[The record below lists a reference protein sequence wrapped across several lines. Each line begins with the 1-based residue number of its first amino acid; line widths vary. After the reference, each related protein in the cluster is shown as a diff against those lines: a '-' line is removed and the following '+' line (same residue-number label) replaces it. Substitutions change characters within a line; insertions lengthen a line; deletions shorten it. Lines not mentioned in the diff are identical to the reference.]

1 MAKTLWEKY
10 GSGTRAARTVAHYG
24 TVKGKQT
31 GAATVAP
38 KTSEKDQNRGGL
50 LGGIGYAWAKSGL
63 GTIGLV
69 ENVVETGL
77 GALSHLSG
85 IEGMIKLFGGESLT
99 EKMQESTWVDY
110 DAADKWYNPSEEW
123 KNIGRAASVDKY
135 LVSKVFEGATQTL
148 EGVDDYIT
156 GGLASLVGAD
166 DYAKHKFDSDWA
178 SYGHADE
185 WFDPEDGW
193 KFAGDVA
200 SGIGTSVPAIAANF
214 IPVVGPAV
222 SIAISGFGAA
232 GNATK
237 EAYRETG
244 KLGAAEY
251 GYGALVGGTEALIE
265 GVSNKIGVGTGDLAK
280 TIVGKMGG
288 KTVKSTAKA
297 ATQATVGGIAKRIG
311 KDFLSEAA
319 EEGIAEIMD
328 PLYRNLLNEKGEGV
342 TWDVNWG
349 DVGYAALVGGMT
361 GALMGG
367 AAVPIERSSS
377 IKTAESVI
385 ANGRLDSVMAA
396 AELVADSER
405 TYQTGYGKFRQT
417 QGLYDQLRSSLD
429 TTGGEVT
436 TKQQKIMLGELTQSL
451 AVATQM
457 PTIEK
462 SATKL
467 LLHAEESA
475 SVASEQLAPVAE
487 QMGLVDAD
495 GKPMT
500 LTAES
505 IIGDI
510 DMSLYDSRKRSDRKL
525 FAQQVRQAIGT
536 NPILTALAVA
546 DAYADVATGTGN
558 ADADVDVNEAGSPHT
573 SSAETGGM
581 TSSAPTIEDFA
592 RDTGIVAETGEDLT
606 AGVPSGSVS
615 QMGVQKENA
624 AGGVFEGQAAQSEN
638 ASGVESDEAIEMR
651 RVVEDTGMPQATAD
665 AMVETYRPVEGMT
678 AREYA
683 AAFAE
688 AEMYGR
694 RGVSEAA
701 LARNEQIAKLPADV
715 ARAAYGLGVKAAD
728 NTNAGVQK
736 ENATAGA
743 GAGVKYALS
752 DALQTLGDYDATRR
766 RHIESSGKDKISRDY
781 NEIMQFI
788 REAPTKKETFERL
801 HIGVVNDAT
810 ADLVESKTG
819 QNIRN
824 YDVVLTSNFTAHIFE
839 DHGNQ
844 RTETPRNQIAVN
856 ITNIENIIET
866 VISPDDVRAVQADT
880 GPALRFEKTLDG
892 QNVALMITSTKRGT
906 LTLKSAWIIDNS
918 GGRTPSA
925 NAQALAGTSKTNSR
939 SSTNNSIPQSEPGVN
954 KKNTEISRPSLR
966 PGRVL
971 RAEGVN
977 VQKFSDAQYATY
989 KAAEIMARAL
999 GTDIVIHESLGK
1011 TKDGKVINGYFD
1023 PKNGRIHVNINAM
1036 RDGSHIGLYVLS
1048 HEVTHA
1054 IKEWS
1059 PRKYAELERF
1069 VMERLGADAEVK
1081 IEAKLKQMRDAGLIS
1096 ETATEAEAY
1105 ALAKEEVV
1113 AEGMENVLSD
1123 GKVLEALAKQNR
1135 TLWQKIKDVVTA
1147 AIGKIKAAFGDLNK
1161 HSKTAQVLTNTV
1173 ESLESIEQL
1182 FYEGVVDA
1190 GENRQ
1195 KNVGKNGM
1203 VVENSSVKVGGD
1215 TIRYSSMN
1223 DLSLEDNVDQIME
1236 MTDEEARRNKEEGN
1250 FVSIMK
1256 ETPSVIVDNV
1266 EGAENLEI
1274 IMRFDS
1280 FYLATRH
1287 EGVLE
1292 GHYHNY
1298 GEIMKKLPEII
1309 ADPEAVVR
1317 MDNGRLNLFATVA
1330 RTPNKNS
1337 VLSIELN
1344 TVKDVNSKN
1353 TKYNMVI
1360 SVMSSKDNYVRNI
1373 IEKHGTK
1380 VEYRKEGL
1388 SQVNHQLYEWLATV
1402 NDKPSK
1408 HSIDDPEGKVNSFDE
1423 NSQRKF
1429 SVENDTEGVDT
1440 NEEAAEEASP
1450 SPTDVETEVQN
1461 EAVARVEK
1469 AEATT
1474 EKELKAENAKLRE
1487 DVEHLKELLKLQRTV
1502 TDGTTFTKA
1511 SMSRAASRIMKVIGA
1526 TRGKT
1531 QLLEQISQLYAEI
1544 ATAEQVDMEDIMS
1557 RAEEIAE
1564 ELIDEQPGTRAPG
1577 DPEYAEILDYLRSTS
1592 FSLTDVQ
1599 KQEAA
1604 YRYGS
1609 YESFRRRMMG
1619 RLKIKK
1625 NAASLDVIWGEL
1637 CELYPG
1643 IFSTEMNEADMVEAI
1658 VQIRHDAVI
1667 NQTAFAY
1674 IDKDAAISDVARTI
1688 YDGYW
1693 DAVPVH
1699 TLADEHRREVS
1710 LLKAKHARVTEE
1722 IRASA
1727 DRRVAAMRESLK
1739 EQNRRVREQRDEAVR
1754 KERERADARIEGWRE
1769 RRQETK
1775 DRHAVRR
1782 ATSRLYKRLLSP
1794 TKERNV
1800 PESLRA
1806 AVAEALG
1813 AMKLDARVMDQIA
1826 DIEAEIEKLERQDA
1840 PDLKKIETLES
1851 KLYKLE
1857 ENAATLKEQSEA
1869 ILRAYEA
1876 AAKEKDSPLADEI
1889 VEKLRE
1895 LQAEIG
1901 ESPVGIYDMDRKQL
1915 RAARDFYEM
1924 ILHQVTNA
1932 NKMLA
1937 ADRQAT
1943 VDKNGTAAMIEMSES
1958 KAPKFLKPRAGE
1970 ARSMVT
1976 LRKYLW
1982 QMLKPINA
1990 VEMLGSDTLSHAFAN
2005 LHRGEGVCSVD
2016 LAEAQEKFQAE
2027 AETYHFWDWDRASR
2041 REFKT
2046 ANGKT
2051 VKLTL
2056 GQMMSLYAYSKR
2068 ENAHQHLREGGF
2080 TFAPDATYKGK
2091 ITERMLQDSER
2102 YTLTEAEFGKIASAL
2117 TEEQRAFADA
2127 MQEYLS
2133 KDMAAKGNEVSV
2145 KLYGI
2150 KLFGEE
2156 NYWPMRSAREYL
2168 DSETGKTGDPKIKNK
2183 GFTKRVVP
2191 DAGNPLVLSDFME
2204 TWNGHVG
2211 EMALYHGM
2219 TLPMEDMNR
2228 LLNFK
2233 PGGDFDAEGADAGRS
2248 TSITKYSSM
2257 KELIRE
2263 KYGYEAVTYIEQLLR
2278 DLNGG
2283 VRSGVPMDLIDKGI
2297 SLFKKSSVMASA
2309 SVVIQQPSSIARAW
2323 AMINPKYFA
2332 NTKGLDFKNSRE
2344 NYEELK
2350 KYAPIAIVKE
2360 MGGFDTGVG
2369 QATSDYIMERE
2380 YKGGEKLGAFFKD
2393 KAYRDHVFGY
2403 AASKADQMAWLQLW
2417 EACKREQ
2424 AELHPD
2430 MAADSDEV
2438 MKLAGER
2445 FTDIVAH
2452 TQVYDSTLSRSAMMR
2467 SKDTTWK
2474 MATAFMAE
2482 PTTVFNMLVM
2492 GAVKLQR
2499 GDAKAFRGVV
2509 GSVIAAT
2516 FLNAVLASLVYAAR
2530 DDDEDKSYPE
2540 KYVEALVGESI
2551 DSFNPL
2557 TLLPIVK
2564 DIWSLVQ
2571 GYNVERTDMAV
2582 VADLIDAVNK
2592 LKIDENTTGEEI
2604 AGKWVNL
2611 AVSFS
2616 SVFGLP
2622 LRNLQRDARAIGN
2635 VISNKNKSTWSG
2647 VGYAARESA
2656 VKQIPFGKLFG
2667 VGVNVSD
2674 GQQLYEAAVTGNDK
2688 QYARVTARFES
2699 ETAARTALRTA
2710 LRDNDPRIEEAA
2722 RARLDADTAT
2732 YARLVREIV
2741 AEGYFSQTDVVA
2753 AVNSEY
2759 NAMVRDIESG
2769 AEDNADPDAGD
2780 EAIASIYKSA
2790 DLNAELDAGDWKQ
2803 AKVIIDDMVAAK
2815 IASGKS
2821 QKQARA
2827 AIKSGVTS
2835 YWKPLYLEAYAS
2847 RNSAELRRIRAL
2859 LARTRLYGT
2868 ASEVA
2873 ETVAGW
2879 VKDEAKK
2886 KAEAKKI
2893 ARQGG

>member
-10 GSGTRAARTVAHYG
+10 GSGTRAARTVARYG

-63 GTIGLV
+63 ATIGLV

-77 GALSHLSG
+77 GALFNSQVLANSTG
-85 IEGMIKLFGGESLT
+85 LGLAKLFGADDFVK
-99 EKMQESTWVDY
+99 KMQESTWVDY

-135 LVSKVFEGATQTL
+135 LVTKVLEGATQTL

-156 GGLASLVGAD
+156 GGLASLAGAAGID
-166 DYAKHKFDSDWA
+166 GAEDYAKDKFDSDWIR
-178 SYGHADE
+178 YGQADE
-185 WFDPEDGW
+185 WFDPEGGW
-193 KFAGDVA
+193 KIAGDVA

-214 IPVVGPAV
+214 IPAVGPAV

-288 KTVKSTAKA
+288 KAVKSTAKA

-377 IKTAESVI
+377 IKTAENVI
-385 ANGRLDSVMAA
+385 ADGKLNSVLSA

-457 PTIEK
+457 PAIEK

-606 AGVPSGSVS
+606 AGVPNGSVS

-638 ASGVESDEAIEMR
+638 ATGVESDEAIEMR

-715 ARAAYGLGVKAAD
+715 ARAAYGLGVKAAK
-728 NTNAGVQK
+728 NTDTGVQK
-736 ENATAGA
+736 ENASVGA

-1023 PKNGRIHVNINAM
+1023 PKDGRIHVNINAM

-1113 AEGMENVLSD
+1113 ADGMEDVLSD

-1173 ESLESIEQL
+1173 ESLETIEQL

-1190 GENRQ
+1190 GEARRSGADGAVTRMNSGKMQVSGDIDNRTFTYNELVAKGDLQ
-1195 KNVGKNGM
+1195 GVIIDKNVQVPTLPNGSIDVTAVVQAVRQQCETTQDKGGNPVYYLNTPDIGKKVRITNDGISHGFGAKRKGKSTIKSF
-1203 VVENSSVKVGGD
+1203 VNARAVLLLPSILENSVEVNQLHPRNNPDVSYSHVMMG
-1215 TIRYSSMN
+1215 TIGM
-1223 DLSLEDNVDQIME
+1223 EDVNGNVE
-1236 MTDEEARRNKEEGN
+1236 YYAVR
-1250 FVSIMK
+1250 
-1256 ETPSVIVDNV
+1256 SVIEERVNQDPVLTEMEITGNLYAVNAKKVATGNARGVKNNVALTHPRGYSYSIAHFLDDVKGVFQDTFSVDVYN
-1266 EGAENLEI
+1266 
-1274 IMRFDS
+1274 
-1280 FYLATRH
+1280 T
-1287 EGVLE
+1287 
-1292 GHYHNY
+1292 
-1298 GEIMKKLPEII
+1298 
-1309 ADPEAVVR
+1309 
-1317 MDNGRLNLFATVA
+1317 
-1330 RTPNKNS
+1330 
-1337 VLSIELN
+1337 LN
-1344 TVKDVNSKN
+1344 TVRSAK
-1353 TKYNMVI
+1353 
-1360 SVMSSKDNYVRNI
+1360 
-1373 IEKHGTK
+1373 
-1380 VEYRKEGL
+1380 GL
-1388 SQVNHQLYEWLATV
+1388 SQDLMY
-1402 NDKPSK
+1402 
-1408 HSIDDPEGKVNSFDE
+1408 
-1423 NSQRKF
+1423 
-1429 SVENDTEGVDT
+1429 SVEDSDTEAEPDVTEDADAD
-1440 NEEAAEEASP
+1440 EALEGELIPYTAEDGYAMDGEVLIADSE
-1450 SPTDVETEVQN
+1450 SMHRRLAKALEGMVETDADYKILKEYESRLDELDDLQSRDQDIT
-1461 EAVARVEK
+1461 ARVDALNQVLYHGET
-1469 AEATT
+1469 AELRREANA
-1474 EKELKAENAKLRE
+1474 ELRRLSEERSKVLDEMGKINQKL
-1487 DVEHLKELLKLQRTV
+1487 VKMSGLKPLRN
-1502 TDGTTFTKA
+1502 
-1511 SMSRAASRIMKVIGA
+1511 M
-1526 TRGKT
+1526 
-1531 QLLEQISQLYAEI
+1531 LEQERR
-1544 ATAEQVDMEDIMS
+1544 DM
-1557 RAEEIAE
+1557 RAEE
-1564 ELIDEQPGTRAPG
+1564 
-1577 DPEYAEILDYLRSTS
+1577 
-1592 FSLTDVQ
+1592 
-1599 KQEAA
+1599 
-1604 YRYGS
+1604 
-1609 YESFRRRMMG
+1609 RRR
-1619 RLKIKK
+1619 
-1625 NAASLDVIWGEL
+1625 S
-1637 CELYPG
+1637 
-1643 IFSTEMNEADMVEAI
+1643 
-1658 VQIRHDAVI
+1658 
-1667 NQTAFAY
+1667 
-1674 IDKDAAISDVARTI
+1674 
-1688 YDGYW
+1688 
-1693 DAVPVH
+1693 
-1699 TLADEHRREVS
+1699 
-1710 LLKAKHARVTEE
+1710 
-1722 IRASA
+1722 
-1727 DRRVAAMRESLK
+1727 
-1739 EQNRRVREQRDEAVR
+1739 
-1754 KERERADARIEGWRE
+1754 DARIEGWRE

-1826 DIEAEIEKLERQDA
+1826 AIEAEIEKLERQDA

-1869 ILRAYEA
+1869 LLKAYEA
-1876 AAKEKDSPLADEI
+1876 ASREDGSPLASEI

-1915 RAARDFYEM
+1915 RAARDFYDM

-2297 SLFKKSSVMASA
+2297 SLFKKSAVMASA
-2309 SVVIQQPSSIARAW
+2309 SVWIQQPSSIARAW
-2323 AMINPKYFA
+2323 SMINPKYFA

-2492 GAVKLQR
+2492 GTVKLQR

-2582 VADLIDAVNK
+2582 VADLIDALNK

-2604 AGKWVNL
+2604 AEKWINL

-2667 VGVNVSD
+2667 VSVNVSD

-2769 AEDNADPDAGD
+2769 VEDNADPDAGD

-2847 RNSAELRRIRAL
+2847 RNSAELRRIRVL

-2879 VKDEAKK
+2879 VRDEAKK